1 MDALLELNN
10 VWAGYGGSD
19 VLRDLT
25 LSVPRGGITC
35 VVGPNGAGKSTLIRV
50 ISGQLSPRLGTVAFD
65 GRQIGGRSARQIL
78 QLGIV
83 QVAQNHTLFPDM
95 TVREN
100 VELGGFLIR
109 DKTDV
114 RRRLK
119 QVEELFPIVTDRAH
133 DKAGALS
140 GGQQRLVE
148 FARSL
153 MVDPTLV
160 VLDEPS
166 MGLDPK
172 TLRTVLRQVK
182 AMWQAGRTIL
192 LVEQNVRAGLSLATH
207 AVVVESGH
215 VRLQG
220 TGPEVIDHP
229 EIAQL
234 YLGGGAVP
242 IAGPDTPASTG

>member
-1 MDALLELNN
+1 MTDLLELRG

-25 LSVPRGGITC
+25 IAVPEGGVTC
-35 VVGPNGAGKSTLIRV
+35 IVGPNGAGKSTILRV
-50 ISGQLSPRLGTVAFD
+50 VSGQLKPRQGSVLFD
-65 GRQIGGRSARQIL
+65 GQDIAGRSPRQIL
-78 QLGIV
+78 GLGIV

-109 DKTDV
+109 DRSEV
-114 RRRLK
+114 ARRLK
-119 QVEELFPIVTDRAH
+119 AVTELFPIVHERAR
-133 DKAGALS
+133 DKAGSLS

-148 FARSL
+148 FARCL
-153 MVDPTLV
+153 MVEPRLV

-172 TLRTVLRQVK
+172 TLRLVLRQVR
-182 AMWQAGRTIL
+182 AMWESGRTVL

-215 VRLQG
+215 VRLEG
-220 TGPEVIDHP
+220 SGADLRKNS
-229 EIAQL
+229 EIAHL
-234 YLGGGAVP
+234 YLGVH
-242 IAGPDTPASTG
+242 

>member
-1 MDALLELNN
+1 MTNLLELDG

-19 VLRDLT
+19 VLRDLSLT
-25 LSVPRGGITC
+25 VPVGSITC
-35 VVGPNGAGKSTLIRV
+35 VVGPNGAGKSTILRV
-50 ISGQLSPRLGTVAFD
+50 VSGQLKPRLGRVTF
-65 GRQIGGRSARQIL
+65 GGQEIGGLSPRQIL
-78 QLGIV
+78 GLGVV

-109 DKTDV
+109 D
-114 RRRLK
+114 RREVAKRLRTI
-119 QVEELFPIVTDRAH
+119 EDLLPIVTDRAH
-133 DKAGALS
+133 DKAGSLS

-148 FARSL
+148 FARCL
-153 MVDPTLV
+153 MLDPKLV

-172 TLRTVLRQVK
+172 TLRVVLEQVRT
-182 AMWQAGRTIL
+182 MWADGRTVL
-192 LVEQNVRAGLSLATH
+192 LVEQNVRAGLSLATQ

-215 VRLQG
+215 TRLSG
-220 TGPEVIDHP
+220 TGPEVLGNP

-234 YLGGGAVP
+234 YLGGGAAPVRVP
-242 IAGPDTPASTG
+242 

>member
-1 MDALLELNN
+1 VTGILELDG

-25 LSVPRGGITC
+25 FSVPEGGVTC
-35 VVGPNGAGKSTLIRV
+35 VVGPNGAGKSTVLRV
-50 ISGQLSPRLGTVAFD
+50 VSGQLVPRRGSVMFAGERLNGWSPRD
-65 GRQIGGRSARQIL
+65 IL
-78 QLGIV
+78 RKGIV

-95 TVREN
+95 SVRDN
-100 VELGGFLIR
+100 VEMGGYLIR
-109 DKTDV
+109 DRVEVAK
-114 RRRLK
+114 RLDRIR
-119 QVEELFPIVTDRAH
+119 QIFPIVTDRGH

-148 FARSL
+148 FARCL
-153 MVDPTLV
+153 MLDPRMV

-172 TLRTVLRQVK
+172 TLRTVLKQVET
-182 AMWQAGRTIL
+182 MWRDGRTIL

-207 AVVVESGH
+207 AVVVESGT

-220 TGPEVIDHP
+220 PGREIVDNP
-229 EIAQL
+229 EIARL
-234 YLGGGAVP
+234 YLGGGTAAVS
-242 IAGPDTPASTG
+242 ARE

>member
-1 MDALLELNN
+1 MTTDHLLELRG

-19 VLRDLT
+19 VLRDL
-25 LSVPRGGITC
+25 SVTVPEGGITC
-35 VVGPNGAGKSTLIRV
+35 VVGPNGAGKSTILRV
-50 ISGQLSPRLGTVAFD
+50 VSGQLRPRRGSVLFD
-65 GRQIGGRSARQIL
+65 GRDIAGLSPRQIL
-78 QLGIV
+78 GLGIV

-100 VELGGFLIR
+100 VELGGFLLR
-109 DKTDV
+109 DKAELA
-114 RRRLK
+114 RRLDR
-119 QVEELFPIVTDRAH
+119 VTELFPIVRERAR
-133 DKAGALS
+133 DKAGSLS

-148 FARSL
+148 FARCL
-153 MVDPTLV
+153 MLEPRLV

-172 TLRTVLRQVK
+172 TLRLVLRQVR
-182 AMWQAGRTIL
+182 AMREAGRTVL

-215 VRLQG
+215 VRLEGSGVELQ
-220 TGPEVIDHP
+220 ESS

-234 YLGGGAVP
+234 YLGGGTAAV
-242 IAGPDTPASTG
+242 GL

>member
-35 VVGPNGAGKSTLIRV
+35 VVGPNGAGKSTVLRV

-65 GRQIGGRSARQIL
+65 GQQIGGRSARQVL
-78 QLGIV
+78 KLGIV

-100 VELGGFLIR
+100 VEMGGFLIR
-109 DKTDV
+109 DKADV
-114 RRRLK
+114 RQRLK
-119 QVEELFPIVTDRAH
+119 QVEELFPIVTDRAR

-148 FARSL
+148 FARCL
-153 MVDPTLV
+153 MVDPKLV

-166 MGLDPK
+166 MGLDPR
-172 TLRTVLRQVK
+172 TLRTVLQQVK

-207 AVVVESGH
+207 AVVVESGQ

-220 TGPEVIDHP
+220 TGPEVIDNP

-234 YLGGGAVP
+234 YLGGGGVP
-242 IAGPDTPASTG
+242 VARS

>member
-1 MDALLELNN
+1 VTTDHLLELRG

-19 VLRDLT
+19 VLRDL
-25 LSVPRGGITC
+25 SIAVPEGGITC
-35 VVGPNGAGKSTLIRV
+35 VVGPNGAGKSTILRV
-50 ISGQLSPRLGTVAFD
+50 VSGQLRPRRGSVLFD
-65 GRQIGGRSARQIL
+65 GRDIAGLSPRQIL
-78 QLGIV
+78 GLGIV

-100 VELGGFLIR
+100 VELGGFLLR
-109 DKTDV
+109 DRAEV
-114 RRRLK
+114 ARRLEH
-119 QVEELFPIVTDRAH
+119 VTELFPIVRERAR
-133 DKAGALS
+133 DKAGSLS

-148 FARSL
+148 FARCL
-153 MVDPTLV
+153 MLEPGLV

-172 TLRTVLRQVK
+172 TLRLVLRQVR
-182 AMWQAGRTIL
+182 AMREAGRTVL

-215 VRLQG
+215 VRLEG
-220 TGPEVIDHP
+220 SGSELRESS

-234 YLGGGAVP
+234 YLGGGTAAV
-242 IAGPDTPASTG
+242 GH

>member
-1 MDALLELNN
+1 MSNLLQLQG

-25 LSVPRGGITC
+25 FNVPEGSITC
-35 VVGPNGAGKSTLIRV
+35 VVGPNGAGKSTILRV
-50 ISGQLSPRLGTVAFD
+50 VSGQLKSRLGTVTFD
-65 GRQIGGRSARQIL
+65 GKEVSGKNPREMLA
-78 QLGIV
+78 LGVV

-100 VELGGFLIR
+100 VEMGGFLLR
-109 DKTDV
+109 DRGEVAK
-114 RRRLK
+114 RLK
-119 QVEELFPIVTDRAH
+119 SIQELFPIIVERAQ
-133 DKAGALS
+133 DKAGSLS

-148 FARSL
+148 FARCL
-153 MVDPTLV
+153 MLNPKLV

-172 TLRTVLRQVK
+172 TLRSMLEQVR
-182 AMWQAGRTIL
+182 AMWNDGRTVL
-192 LVEQNVRAGLSLATH
+192 LVEQNVRAGLSLATQ

-220 TGPEVIDHP
+220 TGEEVLGNP
-229 EIAQL
+229 EIAGL
-234 YLGGGAVP
+234 YLGGAT
-242 IAGPDTPASTG
+242 IKK

>member
-35 VVGPNGAGKSTLIRV
+35 VVGPNGAGKSTVLRV

-65 GRQIGGRSARQIL
+65 GQQIGGRSARQVL
-78 QLGIV
+78 KLGIV

-100 VELGGFLIR
+100 VEMGGFLIR
-109 DKTDV
+109 DKADV
-114 RRRLK
+114 RQRLK
-119 QVEELFPIVTDRAH
+119 QVEELFPIVTDRAR

-148 FARSL
+148 FARCL
-153 MVDPTLV
+153 MVDPKLV

-172 TLRTVLRQVK
+172 TLRTVLQQVK

-207 AVVVESGH
+207 AVVVESGQ

-220 TGPEVIDHP
+220 TGPEVIDNP

-234 YLGGGAVP
+234 YLGGGGVP
-242 IAGPDTPASTG
+242 VARS

>member
-1 MDALLELNN
+1 VDALLELDH

-25 LSVPRGGITC
+25 LAVPRGSITC
-35 VVGPNGAGKSTLIRV
+35 VVGPNGAGKSTVLRV
-50 ISGQLSPRLGTVAFD
+50 ISGQLTPRLGTVSFE
-65 GRQIGGRSARQIL
+65 GQQIGGRSAREIL

-100 VELGGFLIR
+100 VRMGGFLIR
-109 DKTDV
+109 DKGEV
-114 RRRLK
+114 SRRLAEI
-119 QVEELFPIVTDRAH
+119 EELFPIVTDRAN

-148 FARSL
+148 FARCL
-153 MVDPTLV
+153 MLDPELV

-192 LVEQNVRAGLSLATH
+192 LVEQNVRAGLSLATQ

-215 VRLQG
+215 VRLAG
-220 TGPEVIDHP
+220 TGPEVIDNP

-234 YLGGGAVP
+234 YLGGGAAPV
-242 IAGPDTPASTG
+242 ART

>member
-1 MDALLELNN
+1 MTALLELRG

-19 VLRDLT
+19 VLRDLSI
-25 LSVPRGGITC
+25 SVPEGSVTC
-35 VVGPNGAGKSTLIRV
+35 IVGPNGAGKSTVLRV
-50 ISGQLSPRLGTVAFD
+50 VSGQLKPRRGSVLFGD
-65 GRQIGGRSARQIL
+65 GHDIAGRSPRQIL
-78 QLGIV
+78 GLGIV

-109 DKTDV
+109 DRAEV
-114 RRRLK
+114 ARRLK
-119 QVEELFPIVTDRAH
+119 SVAELFPIVHERAR
-133 DKAGALS
+133 DKAGSLS

-148 FARSL
+148 FARCL
-153 MVDPTLV
+153 MLEPRLV

-172 TLRTVLRQVK
+172 TLRLVLRQVR
-182 AMWQAGRTIL
+182 AMWESGRTVL

-215 VRLQG
+215 VRLEG
-220 TGPEVIDHP
+220 SGADLRKSS
-229 EIAQL
+229 EIAHL
-234 YLGGGAVP
+234 YLGVP
-242 IAGPDTPASTG
+242 

>member
-1 MDALLELNN
+1 MTDLLELRG

-25 LSVPRGGITC
+25 IAVPEGGVTC
-35 VVGPNGAGKSTLIRV
+35 IVGPNGAGKSTILRV
-50 ISGQLSPRLGTVAFD
+50 VSGQLKPRQGSVLFD
-65 GRQIGGRSARQIL
+65 GQDIAGRSPRQIL
-78 QLGIV
+78 GLGIV

-109 DKTDV
+109 DRSEV
-114 RRRLK
+114 ARRLK
-119 QVEELFPIVTDRAH
+119 DVTELFPIVHERAR
-133 DKAGALS
+133 DKAGSLS

-148 FARSL
+148 FARCL
-153 MVDPTLV
+153 MVEPRLV

-172 TLRTVLRQVK
+172 TLRLVLRQVRT
-182 AMWQAGRTIL
+182 MWESGRTVL

-215 VRLQG
+215 VRLEG
-220 TGPEVIDHP
+220 SGADLRKNS
-229 EIAQL
+229 EIAHL
-234 YLGGGAVP
+234 YLGVH
-242 IAGPDTPASTG
+242 